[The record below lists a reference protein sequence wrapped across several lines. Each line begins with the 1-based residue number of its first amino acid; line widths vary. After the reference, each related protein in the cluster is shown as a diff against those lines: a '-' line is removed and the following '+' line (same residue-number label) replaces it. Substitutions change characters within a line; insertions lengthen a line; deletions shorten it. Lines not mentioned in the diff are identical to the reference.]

1 MKDQIH
7 CQTSFA
13 PAAAAIRRGCSPL
26 GLLRRQARSM
36 PASAWKGPHNAMR
49 MWPDGL
55 HAARFQRLCTSGW
68 APQHCYGSP
77 QLAPDPPQLPSAL
90 CSHASTSRHRQRA
103 RRGHDARGLQPGN
116 PSQSWSLAAVCS
128 LPFIPVAPWRPG
140 RRAGACPIYGR
151 ASCPPSSWEG
161 GEGAEAP
168 WTRSKWHFSKLIR
181 RKQPGSLGASSQLRA
196 QARVELQHLCIF

>member
-77 QLAPDPPQLPSAL
+77 QLAP
-90 CSHASTSRHRQRA
+90 
-103 RRGHDARGLQPGN
+103 N
-116 PSQSWSLAAVCS
+116 
-128 LPFIPVAPWRPG
+128 
-140 RRAGACPIYGR
+140 
-151 ASCPPSSWEG
+151 PPSSPLLSAAMQAPAGTGSGHGVATMPEG
-161 GEGAEAP
+161 CSPATRAKAGAWQQCAASPLSP
-168 WTRSKWHFSKLIR
+168 WL
-181 RKQPGSLGASSQLRA
+181 PGA
-196 QARVELQHLCIF
+196 QAGGQEPARFMDGHHALPAAGREGREPRHRGHAPSGIFPN